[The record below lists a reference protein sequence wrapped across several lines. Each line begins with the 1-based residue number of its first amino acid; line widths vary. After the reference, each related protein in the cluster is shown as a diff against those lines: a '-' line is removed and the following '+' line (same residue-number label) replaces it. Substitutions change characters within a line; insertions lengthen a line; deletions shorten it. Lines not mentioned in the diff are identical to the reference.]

1 MTAAG
6 PDPIHSVEITPVDK
20 AFADRLGELFAAC
33 RKHSRVRD
41 YFRGVDMC
49 DACLVLADECDV
61 LVAVEALEPD
71 R

>member
-1 MTAAG
+1 MPEET
-6 PDPIHSVEITPVDK
+6 DPCEITPVDN

-49 DACLVLADECDV
+49 DACMVLADECDV